1 VNYAKER
8 ITGNK
13 MDKVVAAVMPLEDL
27 NLLRAI
33 EDNKDLEKARKA
45 LAEPGETSPGNKWK
59 KTRASM

>member
-1 VNYAKER
+1 
-8 ITGNK
+8 